1 MNREKVRT
9 VTSYLELKLLVG
21 IIKQKPHLTF
31 ALLLVLFCT
40 MVFVEFY
47 QHPLQSTAAA
57 DTPPIIINNPSLEVI
72 QGHFILYHTMGL
84 KIQNDYSLQVISTLV
99 VENNDSQ
106 PIDFFIFLINKS
118 VNTVFVYDP
127 IGPLSFTWTKNDATH
142 SSALNISMR
151 YPLLED
157 DKYVLSIS
165 YEIDPSAQATYLF
178 FISDFGGY
186 YNLEFPLIHSIRTE
200 HFQLEISLPGGHLL
214 LSGPSPRPVFPSPT
228 KIDIVDNHVKL
239 IWIYNSIDLNY
250 DYSYFVRFNKT
261 ALGTAPVIYI
271 QLPKAFFAYLTLS
284 FLLGTIASGTI
295 FYFILKKRVQPTKTK
310 LVSSLLSEAEQA
322 VIQAINEEGGMAIQ
336 RKICERT
343 GFSKSK
349 VSQILL
355 KLEEKDVLKRERWGR
370 TNRVTITNPSFL
382 KIDLNA
388 KEQVKEEQS

>member
-1 MNREKVRT
+1 MG
-9 VTSYLELKLLVG
+9 S
-21 IIKQKPHLTF
+21 IKQKPHLTF
-31 ALLLVLFCT
+31 TLLLFLCCT
-40 MVFVEFY
+40 VIFVEFY
-47 QHPLQSTAAA
+47 QHPHQSAASE
-57 DTPPIIINNPSLEVI
+57 TPPLIVNDSSLEAI
-72 QGHFILYHTMGL
+72 QGYFILYHTMEL
-84 KIQNDYSLQVISTLV
+84 KIQDDYSLQIISTLV

-106 PIDFFIFLINKS
+106 PIDFFIFFINKS
-118 VNTVFVYDP
+118 VNTIFVYDP
-127 IGPLSFTWTKNDATH
+127 IGPLSFTWAKNDAAH
-142 SSALNISMR
+142 SSVLNISMR

-200 HFQLEISLPGGHLL
+200 HFQFEISLPGGHLL
-214 LSGPSPRPVFPSPT
+214 LSGPSPRPVFPYPT
-228 KIDIVDNHVKL
+228 KIDIIDNHVKL

-261 ALGTAPVIYI
+261 ALGDSPIIYV
-271 QLPKAFFAYLTLS
+271 QLPKAFFAYLVLS
-284 FLLGTIASGTI
+284 FLLGSIGSGTI

-382 KIDLNA
+382 NLDLA
-388 KEQVKEEQS
+388 PGEQVKEE